1 MGQTRPVSRKH
12 SFMPGYGG
20 SIQHEYN
27 QIAMTFGKAARV
39 SHTTASNNKMNPRKA
54 LDPRETFTANDFYAR
69 LPDPRRKT
77 NSKNRSN
84 LDLGDPRAQTFET
97 MNMSCYRTRELPNP
111 RAPLVEGFEDM
122 SMEERDRIYR
132 RALERTTIT
141 GVRKLESDIRMKID
155 QRTSGGPFALRKAFK
170 YFDRDGSGD
179 IDPDEFFAAMDWFG
193 LQFTEDAVL
202 ALFGLYDDD
211 RGGSL
216 GYYEFVDNI
225 ISSDKNKQAQMAG
238 TARINEMLAG
248 TQEPSL
254 SSTLMK
260 TAPGA
265 IDEGLAR
272 KCFEM
277 CDNNGSGKIEL
288 VELEGMFKQ
297 LGLST
302 DSDVLNTAFVALDK
316 NFDEEICFEE
326 FWEWWQRTVPR
337 RAVQRGGIGEQGR
350 KSHASLEKERTEE
363 QERNAEKMYQIQQQQ
378 QNPVQHGRS
387 NQNSRTSL
395 RAPSQGGFQ
404 STGGLPARGD
414 GDVLAMSPNQN
425 KGGHQWRGPT
435 PHQEC

>member
-1 MGQTRPVSRKH
+1 MALFGVTSGHARPVSRKH

-39 SHTTASNNKMNPRKA
+39 SHTMASNNKINPRKK

-97 MNMSCYRTRELPNP
+97 MNMSCFKTRELPNP
-111 RAPLVEGFEDM
+111 RAPLVEGFDEM
-122 SMEERDRIYR
+122 TCEERDRIYR

-202 ALFGLYDDD
+202 GLFGLYDDD

-225 ISSDKNKQAQMAG
+225 ISSDKDKQAAIAG
-238 TARINEMLAG
+238 TDRINAMLSGTGTEEIPSPFKAG
-248 TQEPSL
+248 
-254 SSTLMK
+254 
-260 TAPGA
+260 
-265 IDEGLAR
+265 IVDEGLAR
-272 KCFEM
+272 KCFDM
-277 CDNNGSGKIEL
+277 CDRNGSGKIEL
-288 VELEGMFKQ
+288 TELEAMFKQ
-297 LGLST
+297 FGVPT
-302 DSDVLNTAFVALDK
+302 DSDVMNRAFVVLDK
-316 NFDEEICFEE
+316 NFDGEISFEE
-326 FWEWWQRTVPR
+326 FWEWWAAAMPR
-337 RAVQRGGIGEQGR
+337 HTRARGGAGEQGR
-350 KSHASLEKERTEE
+350 KSHAQQEKERNEE
-363 QERNAEKMYQIQQQQ
+363 AQRMLRAAE
-378 QNPVQHGRS
+378 GA
-387 NQNSRTSL
+387 RTSA
-395 RAPSQGGFQ
+395 RASSSVQGGFH
-404 STGGLPARGD
+404 SATPTGRRTPNRASSSQG
-414 GDVLAMSPNQN
+414 GDVLANSPTS
-425 KGGHQWRGPT
+425 GGAKWRGPS
-435 PHQEC
+435 PHQEI

>member
-1 MGQTRPVSRKH
+1 MGFWCCAIAYCSSSHWTSNCLSARHPNTQTPNH
-12 SFMPGYGG
+12 YGTLRRHRRAR
-20 SIQHEYN
+20 SSSLSQAQLYAWLRWFHP
-27 QIAMTFGKAARV
+27 ARV
-39 SHTTASNNKMNPRKA
+39 QPDCNDVRQSCACSTHHASNNKVNPRKK

-97 MNMSCYRTRELPNP
+97 MNMSCFRTRELPNP

-202 ALFGLYDDD
+202 GLFGLYDDD

-225 ISSDKNKQAQMAG
+225 ISSDKDKQAAIAG
-238 TARINEMLAG
+238 TDRINAMLSGTGTEEIPSPFKAG
-248 TQEPSL
+248 
-254 SSTLMK
+254 
-260 TAPGA
+260 
-265 IDEGLAR
+265 IVDDGLAR
-272 KCFEM
+272 KCFDM
-277 CDNNGSGKIEL
+277 CDRNGSGKIEL
-288 VELEGMFKQ
+288 TELEAMFKQ
-297 LGLST
+297 FGVPT
-302 DSDVLNTAFVALDK
+302 DSDVMNRAFVVLDK
-316 NFDEEICFEE
+316 NFDGEISFEE
-326 FWEWWQRTVPR
+326 FWEWWAAAMPRHTRAQR
-337 RAVQRGGIGEQGR
+337 
-350 KSHASLEKERTEE
+350 
-363 QERNAEKMYQIQQQQ
+363 M
-378 QNPVQHGRS
+378 
-387 NQNSRTSL
+387 L
-395 RAPSQGGFQ
+395 R
-404 STGGLPARGD
+404 D
-414 GDVLAMSPNQN
+414 
-425 KGGHQWRGPT
+425 
-435 PHQEC
+435 